1 MKKNI
6 FKSLFM
12 SVLCILAVSCEDTD
26 DFVNTLE
33 IDSNKTQIMFSIGMD
48 SPIARSRAT
57 WGEDYNPS
65 DGGDAYDNRI
75 NPDQLYVKIT
85 YGGQTYDVKKILK
98 WQDKDNLSSHTFV
111 GEVDIDLKG
120 QTKTMNDARIE
131 VFANWNP
138 EANNG
143 DVFGQNAE
151 YIPMWGVQTATITL
165 APGKRETLN
174 TISLIRAM
182 AKLQVNL
189 TKEMFN
195 EYALQKVTLNK
206 HNATG
211 YCLPT
216 GSATAQHTTYLG
228 LEEVLN
234 PKTDATQSALE
245 LPVVVADSMYVV
257 YLPEVENDGE
267 TDEDLLKVT
276 VQLAQ
281 KVDGKVTGNTE
292 EGSFF
297 IKDYSNAD
305 DPKVIDIVR
314 NHWYKYEI
322 KGFAASE
329 IQLNYAVLD
338 WQKKPIEIGG
348 DGFLFLNKD
357 VIEIYNS
364 NIDADQLK
372 FSSSSPIDSIK
383 LVDLYTHEDN
393 GDIIEGAGDGVNA
406 YYISKFGQ
414 KIQLGTDPGF
424 DYEGKED
431 ILANEK
437 SVLNAISATF
447 DPTVTEGNITINSPF
462 IGHSD
467 FSDSHNDTPRYLEF
481 KVYSGELSATFRVV
495 QYPPVVI
502 TNQEGYFSY
511 REDFNVA
518 DLPVEFHEN
527 HFTANTLGST
537 MPVDNGEATHYL
549 NPTSPFFC
557 CADFYPYHVHE
568 WDIEKGAFKKTPT
581 SPIPSDIKQV
591 CGSCGT
597 YIGFDE
603 MTHGLMEREYMR
615 VDQYKGSPESG
626 VFHRTHHVWDDGSA
640 FIGGNIAKPSNY
652 YQNLGPIFEREVE
665 VDDVDLESGEV
676 VGKKKVKKYYRRHYT
691 GNSFIFYFGLFVQ
704 ERLANG
710 KAVINSMAPST
721 NPVTKNEWT
730 SWGWYSATWNQY
742 TKIQNANHR
751 IYHIRATSTPSDC
764 ILGWPELE
772 NIDGRTY
779 TAEGKANSRMVSP
792 SFMVASQ
799 LGTTWVPYDRDGYIV
814 PKEDGMYSLAKRQCE
829 QYVEAVYKDIDGD
842 GYTAGKDSVT
852 HYNDWRLPTD
862 AELQVIIN
870 YQRNSR
876 AMDKVLDAESYFCAS
891 KDPNN
896 YNSSTVLTFLDKVLD
911 QWTTEDYHIRCVR
924 DVKPGQNLK
933 PKLYPLNVNNE

>member
-120 QTKTMNDARIE
+120 QTKTMENAKIE

-138 EANNG
+138 DAATNAG
-143 DVFGQNAE
+143 VFNQNAE

-165 APGKRETLN
+165 APGERETLN

-216 GSATAQHTTYLG
+216 GSATAQHTTNLG

-234 PKTDATQSALE
+234 PKKDNTQSALE

-267 TDEDLLKVT
+267 TDEDLLKIT
-276 VQLAQ
+276 VELAE
-281 KVDGKVTGNTE
+281 KKDGKVTGNTE

-329 IQLNYAVLD
+329 ILLNYAVLD
-338 WQKKPIEIGG
+338 WQEVGIEIGG

-372 FSSSSPIDSIK
+372 FSSSSPIKSIELK
-383 LVDLYTHEDN
+383 DLYNHQNN
-393 GDIIEGAGDGVNA
+393 GVIVEGATDGVSA

-414 KIQLGTDPGF
+414 KIQLGSDPGF
-424 DYEGKED
+424 DISDKEAALARETV
-431 ILANEK
+431 ILNNIKAIAEANT
-437 SVLNAISATF
+437 LN
-447 DPTVTEGNITINSPF
+447 GGITIKSPF
-462 IGHSD
+462 LAEPSNEIPELQQN
-467 FSDSHNDTPRYLEF
+467 SHYDTPRYLEF
-481 KVYSGELSATFRVV
+481 LVTNIQGSEATFRVI
-495 QYPPVVI
+495 QYPSVVI
-502 TNQEGYFSY
+502 TNEEGYFSY
-511 REDFNVA
+511 RSDQKFSDDQEEASHYHNYMGWKSFHLTGLMWGYEFDWTNVPEKEDEDWFVGNSAKNYSSIISNPNAVTSKA
-518 DLPVEFHEN
+518 FCEVLHYGN
-527 HFTANTLGST
+527 LGAPHTFIDNRPESVTYKYGGLYKST
-537 MPVDNGEATHYL
+537 TYPTDAFLRHRYYL
-549 NPTSPFFC
+549 YPGGQTTGKY
-557 CADFYPYHVHE
+557 CADKNGNPNGYY
-568 WDIEKGAFKKTPT
+568 T
-581 SPIPSDIKQV
+581 
-591 CGSCGT
+591 GSGT
-597 YIGFDE
+597 N
-603 MTHGLMEREYMR
+603 R
-615 VDQYKGSPESG
+615 
-626 VFHRTHHVWDDGSA
+626 
-640 FIGGNIAKPSNY
+640 
-652 YQNLGPIFEREVE
+652 
-665 VDDVDLESGEV
+665 
-676 VGKKKVKKYYRRHYT
+676 KYYYHER
-691 GNSFIFYFGLFVQ
+691 GDVQGLAVGPYY
-704 ERLANG
+704 ER
-710 KAVINSMAPST
+710 
-721 NPVTKNEWT
+721 
-730 SWGWYSATWNQY
+730 
-742 TKIQNANHR
+742 
-751 IYHIRATSTPSDC
+751 
-764 ILGWPELE
+764 
-772 NIDGRTY
+772 DGRTY
-779 TAEGKANSRMVSP
+779 RKQFVWNIQPIFYNLYVSKVYDKNEGGKLKGQADLNSMTYSVTMEPGITDGQWVSWGKQSFTNHRMYIVRTTISSSEYNIGHPTLTDEGVTENTVSNANMISP
-792 SFMVASQ
+792 KFAVASQ
-799 LGTTWVPYDRDGYIV
+799 LGETFYQSIIT
-814 PKEDGMYSLAKRQCE
+814 LAKKNNYKVPVVGEFYKLAVEHCRE
-829 QYVEAVYKDIDGD
+829 YVETTYIDKDGD
-842 GYTAGKDSVT
+842 HEWDTDETVI
-852 HYNDWRLPTD
+852 HYDDWRLPTK
-862 AELQVIIN
+862 AEINAIIN
-870 YQRNSR
+870 YQNESR
-876 AMDKVLDAESYFCAS
+876 AMDRLLVGQYYFCAAGADDDADVNVQENWVS
-891 KDPNN
+891 KEVAG
-896 YNSSTVLTFLDKVLD
+896 YSSTG
-911 QWTTEDYHIRCVR
+911 YYIRCVR
-924 DVKPGQNLK
+924 DVKP
-933 PKLYPLNVNNE
+933 NENK